1 MRSGSG
7 TERGTERGTKQGQV
21 IGTSDGGGDNHG
33 SKNQLKVGKT
43 NAGGPSLGIAVV
55 ACDGAYMGVTTNVP
69 QQLALG
75 TPLSR
80 RAAPAVAL
88 ISTKRPTVTKRVQEP
103 KVIYSS
109 FPSCSAL
116 AAWSRACTRGPT
128 RPSLSSTAS
137 PTSPPHLMLSH
148 TANLLERMAS
158 GYLKCM
164 YNDTAQ
170 RAGLPMGTLPRSK

>member
-1 MRSGSG
+1 MVQPVLR
-7 TERGTERGTKQGQV
+7 V
-21 IGTSDGGGDNHG
+21 
-33 SKNQLKVGKT
+33 LC
-43 NAGGPSLGIAVV
+43 IAVV

-88 ISTKRPTVTKRVQEP
+88 ISTKRPKVTKRVQEP

-116 AAWSRACTRGPT
+116 AAWSRACTHVVQLAPPYPALPAPLHRAPEVQ
-128 RPSLSSTAS
+128 AA
-137 PTSPPHLMLSH
+137 PHLQ
-148 TANLLERMAS
+148 T
-158 GYLKCM
+158 
-164 YNDTAQ
+164 
-170 RAGLPMGTLPRSK
+170 

>member
-1 MRSGSG
+1 MQPVLR
-7 TERGTERGTKQGQV
+7 T
-21 IGTSDGGGDNHG
+21 
-33 SKNQLKVGKT
+33 LC
-43 NAGGPSLGIAVV
+43 IAVV

-88 ISTKRPTVTKRVQEP
+88 ISTKRPKVTKRVQEP

-116 AAWSRACTRGPT
+116 AAWSRACTHVVQLAPPYPALPAPLHRAPEVQ
-128 RPSLSSTAS
+128 AA
-137 PTSPPHLMLSH
+137 PHLQ
-148 TANLLERMAS
+148 T
-158 GYLKCM
+158 
-164 YNDTAQ
+164 
-170 RAGLPMGTLPRSK
+170 

>member
-1 MRSGSG
+1 MQPVLR
-7 TERGTERGTKQGQV
+7 T
-21 IGTSDGGGDNHG
+21 
-33 SKNQLKVGKT
+33 LC
-43 NAGGPSLGIAVV
+43 IAVV

-88 ISTKRPTVTKRVQEP
+88 ISTKRPKVTKRVQEP

-137 PTSPPHLMLSH
+137 PTSPPHLMLSR

-158 GYLKCM
+158 GYLKYMCH
-164 YNDTAQ
+164 DTAH
-170 RAGLPMGTLPRSK
+170 RAGLPMGTLPRSKPLI